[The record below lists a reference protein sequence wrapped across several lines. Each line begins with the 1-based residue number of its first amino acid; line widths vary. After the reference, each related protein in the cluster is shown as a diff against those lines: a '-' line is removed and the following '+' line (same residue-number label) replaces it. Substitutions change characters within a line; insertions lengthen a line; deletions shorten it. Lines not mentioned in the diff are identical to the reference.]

1 MRTLEREKTILS
13 SFLFA
18 DADELHDGFLLEEQ
32 FFSTALHRRLAHKL
46 NEEVSKSLMYSLLL
60 AEIDDR
66 ILSTSN
72 NLLKQQWI
80 ELLAASPV
88 PLRFA
93 RELYLRMKK
102 EIVCRQII

>member
-18 DADELHDGFLLEEQ
+18 EENELKDGFLLNEE
-32 FFSTALHRRLAHKL
+32 FFSTALHRRLAQRL
-46 NEEVSKSLMYSLLL
+46 NDETKGERMYSLLL
-60 AEIDDR
+60 AEIDDK
-66 ILSTSN
+66 IISGNSN
-72 NLLKQQWI
+72 PLKHAWV

-93 RELYLRMKK
+93 RELYHRMEK
-102 EIVCRQII
+102 EIKCMQII